1 MKTKSRLSQI
11 RKKIEYLLMLL
22 VAVLVFANLNAQ
34 VAPSAVQLDS
44 LQRGT
49 QDSLRAVQMKRD
61 SLARMYIFVDSNR
74 PNHYMDSLRQEL
86 IVSDN
91 DFISWMAFTKSLAAH
106 EQVPT
111 MQAMQKV
118 DRPLWII
125 GVLILLFL
133 GIGLVRLFFY
143 SNFQNIIYGFFN
155 DRVLAQ
161 ISKEDSVV
169 TSWPYIFLYI
179 IFSFSL
185 GLFILIYRS
194 GYSPM
199 SEVTVVN
206 FLQISIL
213 VAVLFVAK
221 IVMVRLIAVI
231 FEVERLVREYVAVL
245 YLVYFN
251 SMLILMPLLLFV
263 TFFPV
268 AYFKIILI
276 FFLVV
281 VSILFLYRFLRTAY
295 NLVGN
300 LRFSIFYL
308 ILYLC
313 GLEIAPILILVKTLN
328 N

>member
-1 MKTKSRLSQI
+1 METKNRPLQI
-11 RKKIEYLLMLL
+11 RKKLEYLLMLF
-22 VAVLVFANLNAQ
+22 AVVFSFAGLRAQ
-34 VAPSAVQLDS
+34 VAPLSDS
-44 LQRGT
+44 LLRVT
-49 QDSLRAVQMKRD
+49 QDSLSAVQVKKD
-61 SLARMYIFVDSNR
+61 SLARLYVFVDNNR
-74 PNHYMDSLRQEL
+74 PNPYLDSLRRK
-86 IVSDN
+86 ITVTDN
-91 DFISWMAFTKSLAAH
+91 DFVSWMEFTASLNKDKQA
-106 EQVPT
+106 PT
-111 MQAMQKV
+111 MQALQKV

-161 ISKEDSVV
+161 ISKEDNVM

-185 GLFILIYRS
+185 GLFILLYRS
-194 GYSPM
+194 AYNPM
-199 SEVTVVN
+199 SEVTVAN
-206 FLQISIL
+206 FIQISVL
-213 VAVLFVAK
+213 VGILFVAK
-221 IVMVRLIAVI
+221 ILMVRIIAIV
-231 FEVERLVREYVAVL
+231 FEVERLVREYIAVL

-263 TFFPV
+263 TFFPTS
-268 AYFKIILI
+268 YFKIILI
-276 FFLVV
+276 FFLIV

-295 NLVGN
+295 SVVGN

-313 GLEIAPILILVKTLN
+313 SLEIAPILILVKTLN

>member
-1 MKTKSRLSQI
+1 
-11 RKKIEYLLMLL
+11 MLVIVIFSFVTL
-22 VAVLVFANLNAQ
+22 KAQ
-34 VAPSAVQLDS
+34 TVPLTIPSDS
-44 LQRGT
+44 LQRAV
-49 QDSLRAVQMKRD
+49 QDSLATVALKKD
-61 SLARMYIFVDSNR
+61 SLARVYIFLDNNR
-74 PNHYMDSLRQEL
+74 PNPYLDSLRKQV

-91 DFISWMAFTKSLAAH
+91 NFVSWMEFAASLVTHKEEA
-106 EQVPT
+106 T
-111 MQAMQKV
+111 MPAVSKV

-161 ISKEDSVV
+161 ISKEDNVV

-194 GYSPM
+194 AYNPM
-199 SEVTVVN
+199 SAVTFAS
-206 FLQISIL
+206 FLQISVF
-213 VAVLFVAK
+213 VAILFVTK
-221 IVMVRLIAVI
+221 IVMVRAIAIV
-231 FEVERLVREYVAVL
+231 FEVERLVREYITVL

-263 TFFPV
+263 TFFPTS
-268 AYFKIILI
+268 YFKIILI
-276 FFLVV
+276 FFLIV

-295 NLVGN
+295 SVVGN

-313 GLEIAPILILVKTLN
+313 SLEIAPILILVKTLN

>member
-1 MKTKSRLSQI
+1 MLFVVVFSFASLKAQTAVPLS
-11 RKKIEYLLMLL
+11 
-22 VAVLVFANLNAQ
+22 
-34 VAPSAVQLDS
+34 DS
-44 LQRGT
+44 LLRAT
-49 QDSLRAVQMKRD
+49 QDSLSAIQVKKD
-61 SLARMYIFVDSNR
+61 SLARLYVFVDNNRSN
-74 PNHYMDSLRQEL
+74 PYLDSLRRQ
-86 IVSDN
+86 ITVTDN
-91 DFISWMAFTKSLAAH
+91 DFLSWMEFTARLDKH
-106 EQVPT
+106 KHTPT
-111 MQAMQKV
+111 MQAVQKV

-125 GVLILLFL
+125 GILILLFL

-161 ISKEDSVV
+161 ISKEDNVM

-185 GLFILIYRS
+185 GLFILLYRS
-194 GYSPM
+194 AYSPM
-199 SEVTVVN
+199 SEVTVTN
-206 FLQISIL
+206 FIQISLL
-213 VAVLFVAK
+213 VGILFVAK
-221 IVMVRLIAVI
+221 ILMVRIIAVV

-263 TFFPV
+263 TFFPTS
-268 AYFKIILI
+268 YFKIILI
-276 FFLVV
+276 LFLIV

-295 NLVGN
+295 SVVGN

-313 GLEIAPILILVKTLN
+313 SLEIAPILILVKTLN

>member
-1 MKTKSRLSQI
+1 METKNRSLQI
-11 RKKIEYLLMLL
+11 KKKLKHLLMLF
-22 VAVLVFANLNAQ
+22 VAIFSFTTLKAQ
-34 VAPSAVQLDS
+34 VVPLADQGDSTERVMRDS
-44 LQRGT
+44 LLVVKQ
-49 QDSLRAVQMKRD
+49 KKD
-61 SLARMYIFVDSNR
+61 SLARVFVFVDNKR
-74 PNHYMDSLRQEL
+74 ANPYLDSLRQQVTV
-86 IVSDN
+86 IDN
-91 DFISWMAFTKSLAAH
+91 DFISWMDFMASLDSHKQA
-106 EQVPT
+106 PT
-111 MQAMQKV
+111 MQAAHKV

-133 GIGLVRLFFY
+133 GIGLVRFFFY
-143 SNFQNIIYGFFN
+143 SNFQNVIYGFFN

-161 ISKEDSVV
+161 ISKEDNVM

-194 GYSPM
+194 AYSPM
-199 SEVTVVN
+199 SEVTAIS
-206 FLQISIL
+206 FLQISVL

-221 IVMVRLIAVI
+221 ILMVRIIAVV
-231 FEVERLVREYVAVL
+231 FEVERLVREYIAVL

-263 TFFPV
+263 TFFPTS
-268 AYFKIILI
+268 YFKIILI
-276 FFLVV
+276 FFLIVV
-281 VSILFLYRFLRTAY
+281 CILFLYRFLRTAY
-295 NLVGN
+295 SVVGN

-313 GLEIAPILILVKTLN
+313 SLEIAPILILVKTLN